1 MENALYNYMFHF
13 NHHTGYWNAFARDNY
28 LAYWDGDINAKD
40 VFKSKNILTLIEL
53 LTRGEKF
60 IKTIK

>member
-1 MENALYNYMFHF
+1 MFHF
-13 NHHTGYWNAFARDNY
+13 NYHTGYWNAFARDNY